1 MPHGVLVRPQS
12 RAPNRNSSVEAL
24 LNICFRGFFHL
35 KETSFLLLISRFLK
49 LFQTN
54 WSFCQESADFIF
66 LPMETSWTRR
76 ACICLMTYAIVIV
89 YSLLIQ
95 SVSNA
100 FLTSLVPVLGF
111 TFRTISEL
119 DTQNLTIRYGEEA

>member
-1 MPHGVLVRPQS
+1 MEEKV
-12 RAPNRNSSVEAL
+12 
-24 LNICFRGFFHL
+24 L
-35 KETSFLLLISRFLK
+35 KEEIKIIKRRNERVELDK
-49 LFQTN
+49 K
-54 WSFCQESADFIF
+54 W
-66 LPMETSWTRR
+66 ETSWIRR

-111 TFRTISEL
+111 YFPHYL
-119 DTQNLTIRYGEEA
+119 

>member
-1 MPHGVLVRPQS
+1 MEEKV
-12 RAPNRNSSVEAL
+12 
-24 LNICFRGFFHL
+24 L
-35 KETSFLLLISRFLK
+35 KEEIKIIKRRNERVELDK
-49 LFQTN
+49 K
-54 WSFCQESADFIF
+54 W
-66 LPMETSWTRR
+66 ETSWTRR

-111 TFRTISEL
+111 LLSTLSL
-119 DTQNLTIRYGEEA
+119 NWIRKIWQSIMEKKRK